1 MFFQVGKDSGDAR
14 RREIQRAGGFGKAS
28 FIHDAGEDREPQQL
42 VHARLFCKT
51 KRGILPGLVFRHEG
65 DPYSGAIPAT
75 HPQEIV
81 MSNSRKTFVQRATQ
95 AIREARQLVIAFE
108 ALLRSMKG
116 VVQTVLATVL
126 LVAATWTQVQ
136 AKLAPIAGL
145 FS

>member
-1 MFFQVGKDSGDAR
+1 
-14 RREIQRAGGFGKAS
+14 
-28 FIHDAGEDREPQQL
+28 
-42 VHARLFCKT
+42 
-51 KRGILPGLVFRHEG
+51 
-65 DPYSGAIPAT
+65 
-75 HPQEIV
+75 